1 MRMSSLPALRGKI
14 EETMLIDGDGCPM
27 PPVRSKVRFMIH
39 TALNCCAYK
48 GVIAKYNCDGEEQPP
63 TTFELKEHYELAF
76 SWRILREADVET
88 GLEMLVFVE
97 KHSAAKLKDLCCV
110 FLLEN

>member
-1 MRMSSLPALRGKI
+1 
-14 EETMLIDGDGCPM
+14 M

-39 TALNCCAYK
+39 TALDCCAYK
-48 GVIAKYNCDGEEQPP
+48 GVIAKYNCGGEDQPP
-63 TTFELKEHYELAF
+63 TTFELKEHCEEAF
-76 SWRILREADVET
+76 SWRILRETDVET

-110 FLLEN
+110 FLLENCQRLVLGWREKLM